1 MSSKKVE
8 NTEEIKEEVVEQEVV
23 QDECEEIEV
32 SKFAKIKRHGKK
44 IAIGVGLAAAG
55 IIGFA
60 LGRNGSCDC
69 EEISDSTEDVVDPE

>member
-1 MSSKKVE
+1 MSNE
-8 NTEEIKEEVVEQEVV
+8 NYEVTEETTYEPTEVYEGTVEET
-23 QDECEEIEV
+23 EE
-32 SKFAKIKRHGKK
+32 SKGGLGVA
-44 IAIGVGLAAAG
+44 ALVIGGGLAVAGLAAAG